1 MLIYQESHLI
11 IRNTKHIWRQLLD
24 LLLAINFNLMEQLAA
39 KDIERQQETKA
50 KWLMTYS
57 DIDIPER

>member
-11 IRNTKHIWRQLLD
+11 IRNTKYIWRQLLD
-24 LLLAINFNLMEQLAA
+24 LLLTINFNLIEQLAA